1 MANESGGT
9 AQDRYVVISADTH
22 GGGDLLDYRAYLE
35 PQWLEEF
42 DAWVAQYS
50 SPYDDLVHAT
60 AERNWNSERR
70 LADLDA
76 DGIVAEIV
84 FPNTVPPFFNTIS
97 GFATLPW
104 TREDFE
110 RRCAGAKAHNRWLV
124 DFCAD
129 YPDQRAGLGQI
140 FVNDLDD
147 ALEDVRWIKEHGL
160 RGGVLLPNIP
170 PDAHW
175 VEHHLYDPYWEPLW
189 ALCEEL
195 QVPVNAHGGT
205 GVPDFGKVPAAPLLY
220 IAEATFYAQRPFLH
234 LLLSGVFQRHPN
246 LTFVMTEMGAGWLPA
261 VLRRLDGTL
270 ERIRKTGSQGELR
283 FGDESKLEK
292 SATEYFRQ
300 NCYMA
305 ISQPK
310 PSDVEAIETL
320 GIDRCMWGS
329 DYPHDEGTHPFTRE
343 HLRQL
348 FSDRDEAWMRTF
360 LAGTAAKVYDF
371 DLDALAPI
379 AATYGPEVA
388 EITKPLVDLPPDA
401 NEALL
406 AGASLLFKG

>member
-1 MANESGGT
+1 MS
-9 AQDRYVVISADTH
+9 DRYTIISADTH
-22 GGGDLLDYRAYLE
+22 AGGSHAAYREYLDPKYLDD
-35 PQWLEEF
+35 F
-42 DAWVAQYS
+42 DAWRAKYKN
-50 SPYDDLVHAT
+50 PFKDLGDNRRL
-60 AERNWNSERR
+60 RNWDNEMRTTQQ
-70 LADLDA
+70 LQ
-76 DGIVAEIV
+76 DGVVGEVI
-84 FPNTVPPFFNTIS
+84 FPNTVPPFFPS
-97 GFATLPW
+97 FVLFAAPPKP
-104 TREDFE
+104 EDYE
-110 RRCAGAKAHNRWLV
+110 HRLAGIRAHNRWLV